1 MRLIR
6 VIHILYEYAESCT
19 VVVQGHKKS
28 RGVVPR
34 LFHLVQQ
41 VLLLF
46 ELNVQSMYLSG
57 ARVLRSVRLTIAPQR
72 LARFQFKLLEVTIW
86 IGELDFTIVDH
97 VDDVRR
103 MRVLWRTLTGPQ
115 MEVEHSHPIVFQRH
129 LVNVRRQLHRVLL
142 FHDLSPPFPYCCSV
156 VGCTTGSVRPRC
168 PIFRTK
174 FLAATSLLLS
184 IMTSCTVKYM
194 IHLHYFY
201 KFCTR
206 SAVVVV
212 ASPIL
217 CVAGSYPA

>member
-19 VVVQGHKKS
+19 VVVVVQGHKKS

-103 MRVLWRTLTGPQ
+103 MRVLWHTLTGPQ
-115 MEVEHSHPIVFQRH
+115 MDVEHPHPIVFQRH

-142 FHDLSPPFPYCCSV
+142 FHDLSPPSPARSPFPKDKNRPLWTYRSLAA
-156 VGCTTGSVRPRC
+156 GCTTGSVRPRY
-168 PIFRTK
+168 P
-174 FLAATSLLLS
+174 SLRDEVLS
-184 IMTSCTVKYM
+184 LCTEPFMSYT
-194 IHLHYFY
+194 YY
-201 KFCTR
+201 E
-206 SAVVVV
+206 S
-212 ASPIL
+212 
-217 CVAGSYPA
+217 GSK